1 MKRFATAALITGA
14 FLMTASP
21 AMAAPKDG
29 HTTGPKADH
38 VSKAKAYGRLCKDQ
52 SKKHVKGVKGTPFS
66 NCVNALAKVAADDE
80 VTPRDACKPLS
91 KKHVKGEKG
100 TPFSRCVVAAQD
112 LKRQLKEEEEEEAP
126 AEVATA

>member
-14 FLMTASP
+14 LFMTASP
-21 AMAAPKDG
+21 ALASHKEG
-29 HTTGPKADH
+29 HTPGPKADH
-38 VSKAKAYGRLCKDQ
+38 VSKAKAYGKLCQDQ

-66 NCVNALAKVAADDE
+66 ACVNAMAKVAADEE

-100 TPFSRCVVAAQD
+100 TPFSRCVVAAQE
-112 LKRQLKEEEEEEAP
+112 LKRDLKEEEEEP